1 VFVKRDYWGNE
12 EYFTLLSELRWR
24 VKERRSLSHKIGLH
38 NKNPLTAQLLVD
50 RLGGMKVIGL
60 TGGIGS
66 GKSTVAGFLAELG
79 AVVIDADKV
88 WHEALKP
95 NTEIWREVV
104 TAFGTEIVKPNG
116 EIDRKKLGKIVFA
129 NPKALARLNKIV
141 HPRIY
146 SMVKTQ
152 IEQYRQKGVRVVVF
166 EAPLLLEAAKP
177 SLADEVDEVWV
188 TVAPEST
195 VLRRL
200 KEEMG
205 LSEPESLARIR
216 SQLSSEERIKQAD
229 VVIDTDCSLGELREK
244 VRALW
249 RKLTLDT

>member
-1 VFVKRDYWGNE
+1 
-12 EYFTLLSELRWR
+12 
-24 VKERRSLSHKIGLH
+24 
-38 NKNPLTAQLLVD
+38 
-50 RLGGMKVIGL
+50 MKVIGL

-66 GKSTVAGFLAELG
+66 GKSTVAEFLAELG

-104 TAFGTEIVKPNG
+104 AAFGTEIVKPNG
-116 EIDRKKLGKIVFA
+116 EIDRKKLGDIVFG
-129 NPKALARLNKIV
+129 NPEALARLNKIV

-146 SMVKTQ
+146 SMVKTE
-152 IEQYRQKGVRVVVF
+152 IEQYRQKGVGVVVL

-200 KEEMG
+200 KEKSGM
-205 LSEPESLARIR
+205 SEEQTLARTR
-216 SQLSSEERIKQAD
+216 SQLFSEERVRQAD
-229 VVIDTDCSLGELREK
+229 VVIDTDCALTELKEK

-249 RKLTLDT
+249 QKLTLDT